1 MGENSWI
8 DDDWSHDWLFWV
20 GALVAAV
27 GTALSVAWWAAANA
41 ALAVA
46 MALLASTSEGSTRV
60 ICLIVV
66 VLAAGLA
73 VAGVVAVAKLRQE
86 SSD

>member
-1 MGENSWI
+1 MVYNPSGRTPRY
-8 DDDWSHDWLFWV
+8 F
-20 GALVAAV
+20 
-27 GTALSVAWWAAANA
+27 AWWAAANA

-60 ICLIVV
+60 ICLIAV

-73 VAGVVAVAKLRQE
+73 VAGVVAVAKLRRE
-86 SSD
+86 SD

>member
-1 MGENSWI
+1 MVYNPSGRTP
-8 DDDWSHDWLFWV
+8 HYF
-20 GALVAAV
+20 
-27 GTALSVAWWAAANA
+27 AWWAAANA

-46 MALLASTSEGSTRV
+46 MGLLASASEGSTRV
-60 ICLIVV
+60 ICLITS

-73 VAGVVAVAKLRQE
+73 VAGIVAVAKLRR